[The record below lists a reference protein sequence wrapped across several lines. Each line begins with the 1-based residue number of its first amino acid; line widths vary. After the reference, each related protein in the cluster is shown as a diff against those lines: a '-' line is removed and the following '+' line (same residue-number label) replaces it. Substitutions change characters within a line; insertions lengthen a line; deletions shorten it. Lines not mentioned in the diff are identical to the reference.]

1 MRKRLVSVSTLMD
14 GLFFAGRGRE
24 MARAGMLHRGGKN
37 GAE

>member
-1 MRKRLVSVSTLMD
+1 MEKGRVGVN
-14 GLFFAGRGRE
+14 GWFVFFAGRGRE